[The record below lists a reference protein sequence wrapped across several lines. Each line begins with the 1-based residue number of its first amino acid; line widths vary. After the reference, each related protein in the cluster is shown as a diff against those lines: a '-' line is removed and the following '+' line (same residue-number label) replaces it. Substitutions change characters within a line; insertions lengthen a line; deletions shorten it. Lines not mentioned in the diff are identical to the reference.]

1 MQLIVMDN
9 GLGYPELG
17 HHHHMARHVVAD
29 ARRFGCD
36 THLFA
41 MKSASPAVLE
51 AFGARAVFSIPHYQ
65 PIGYDPLRAF
75 ARVDRFL
82 NDFAATGVGVAPGDL
97 IFLPTASVIE
107 LYAMVHWHRLGDLG
121 LRFGFL
127 FHSTVMPETREPLA
141 SYLWAATRHLLTGID
156 PSRFWI
162 GATTPELAGQLGE
175 KLGRPIHVVA
185 SVTWPPAPIPRV
197 TSATP
202 RVGFLGGL
210 RPAKGSLR
218 IPRLVQRIH
227 QRYPDWQIVI
237 QAPDN
242 PALATALGDLAK
254 DPAVTI
260 VDQPLDDDALNA
272 LLASLDALICP
283 YDRVYYRQATSGLM
297 TLAAS
302 LGVACVVPSDTTLAN
317 EINGPAHPPGRIY
330 EGDSDEAIIDAVA
343 DLVADRAGL
352 AQASVEAAA
361 RWRAHASGETLMQDL
376 LTWAGVA
383 VPAVTSTPVA

>member
-9 GLGYPELG
+9 GLGYTELG
-17 HHHHMARHVVAD
+17 HHHHMARHVIAD

-36 THLFA
+36 AQLFA
-41 MKSASPAVLE
+41 MQAAPPEVLVE
-51 AFGARAVFSIPHYQ
+51 FGARPVFSIPHYQ
-65 PIGYDPLRAF
+65 PVGFDPLRAF

-82 NDFAATGVGVAPGDL
+82 NDFAATGVGVAPNDL
-97 IFLPTASVIE
+97 ILLPTASVIE
-107 LYAMVHWHRLGDLG
+107 LYAMVHWHRLTDIG
-121 LRFGFL
+121 LKFAFL

-141 SYLWAATRHLLTGID
+141 GYLWAATQHLLTGID

-162 GATTPELAGQLGE
+162 GATTPELARHLGE
-175 KLGRPIHVVA
+175 KLTRPIHVVA
-185 SVTWPPAPIPRV
+185 SVTWPPAPIAR
-197 TSATP
+197 TASAAP

-218 IPRLVQRIH
+218 IPRLVQHIH
-227 QRYPDWQIVI
+227 AKFPDWQVVI

-242 PALATALGDLAK
+242 PALAQALGDLAT

-260 VDQPLDDDALNA
+260 IDQPLNDDALNA
-272 LLASLDALICP
+272 LMASLDVLICP
-283 YDRVYYRQATSGLM
+283 YDRGYYGQAASGLM

-302 LGVACVVPSDTTLAN
+302 LGVACVVPSDTTLAA
-317 EINGPAHPPGRIY
+317 EMRGPARPLGRVY

-343 DLVADRAGL
+343 DLVADRAAL
-352 AQASVEAAA
+352 AEGSGEAAA
-361 RWRAHASGETLMQDL
+361 RWRAHASGETFMRDL